1 VTTGQLTDTPEET
14 ELLGQQLAA
23 RLRGGDIVL
32 LRGDLAAG
40 KTTFV
45 RGLVSGLSGDAEE
58 VTSPTFVLIQTY
70 PCAGSGISLLHHI
83 DLYRL
88 AQSSQHALREVGIEE
103 LLSEADAIAAIEWP
117 RAELLGWV
125 PGDARLWEVLLEILE
140 DDRRRITVTTPEGA
154 G

>member
-45 RGLVSGLSGDAEE
+45 RA
-58 VTSPTFVLIQTY
+58 
-70 PCAGSGISLLHHI
+70 
-83 DLYRL
+83 
-88 AQSSQHALREVGIEE
+88 
-103 LLSEADAIAAIEWP
+103 W
-117 RAELLGWV
+117 
-125 PGDARLWEVLLEILE
+125 
-140 DDRRRITVTTPEGA
+140 
-154 G
+154 